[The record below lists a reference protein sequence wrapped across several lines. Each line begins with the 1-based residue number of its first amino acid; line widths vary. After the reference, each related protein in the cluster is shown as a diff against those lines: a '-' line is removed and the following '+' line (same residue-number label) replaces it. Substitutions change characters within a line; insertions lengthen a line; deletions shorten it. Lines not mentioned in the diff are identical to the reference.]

1 MLSSRDSDTVS
12 DVSAAAL
19 LPCTSSSLE
28 CSTWNSNFKY
38 PREKS
43 RAGRFSLKGILL
55 TVFEV
60 LYWSILSHSVSEG
73 LWENAHLLFIVSLR
87 IFLKRNRFTRLPC
100 KRIFKKDACQRDL
113 GFLTVHVAVGGD
125 WACWLS
131 LVTWFSSV
139 SQAAVICKVGGAEEL
154 WWVISVVTRI
164 FYS

>member
-19 LPCTSSSLE
+19 LPSTSSSLE
-28 CSTWNSNFKY
+28 CSMCNSNFKY

-43 RAGRFSLKGILL
+43 RAGQLSLKGILL

-87 IFLKRNRFTRLPC
+87 IFLKRARFTRLPC
-100 KRIFKKDACQRDL
+100 KRSSKKMHARETWVFSLLMWQL
-113 GFLTVHVAVGGD
+113 GD
-125 WACWLS
+125 WARWLS

-139 SQAAVICKVGGAEEL
+139 SQAAVIRKVGGAEEL